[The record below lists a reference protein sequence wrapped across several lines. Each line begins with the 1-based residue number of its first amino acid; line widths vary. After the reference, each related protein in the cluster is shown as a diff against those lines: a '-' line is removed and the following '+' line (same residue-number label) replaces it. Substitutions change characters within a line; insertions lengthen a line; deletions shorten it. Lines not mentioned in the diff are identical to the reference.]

1 LRHIQGSASR
11 NTLAIGILITIVS
24 FGLASG
30 RLPLSA
36 TANADSQR
44 LVSLYVDGQKKLFTT
59 DAATVGDVLKRSD
72 IELGQGDLVE
82 PAAGTPVSKGQFNI
96 NVYRSRPVLVVDG
109 TQSYHVRSAYQ
120 SPRLLALAAGL
131 SVFAEDDYRTEVI
144 TDIVES
150 DTIGERVTIQRA
162 KPVSIQVD
170 GRTRLIRTQAKT
182 LVEALKGADI
192 TLAPKDTISKPLTTP
207 VVPGLSVA
215 VTRVSEAVVTETQVI
230 PRAVKTVN
238 DPTVLKGQTT
248 VSTEGSDGQKT
259 VVYKVH
265 YTNGV
270 ETARE
275 ALQTVSET
283 APVTKVVSVG
293 TKVIFAGSVEYWRPL
308 VEAAAAQYGL
318 DPNMMLRIMNC
329 ETHGNASTVS
339 TFIINGEH
347 PTGLFQFLPSTWI
360 SAGGTADNIFDGAVQ
375 IQLAARKMSREGTSA
390 WQCK

>member
-1 LRHIQGSASR
+1 
-11 NTLAIGILITIVS
+11 
-24 FGLASG
+24 
-30 RLPLSA
+30 
-36 TANADSQR
+36 
-44 LVSLYVDGQKKLFTT
+44 
-59 DAATVGDVLKRSD
+59 
-72 IELGQGDLVE
+72 
-82 PAAGTPVSKGQFNI
+82 
-96 NVYRSRPVLVVDG
+96 
-109 TQSYHVRSAYQ
+109 
-120 SPRLLALAAGL
+120 
-131 SVFAEDDYRTEVI
+131 
-144 TDIVES
+144 
-150 DTIGERVTIQRA
+150 
-162 KPVSIQVD
+162 
-170 GRTRLIRTQAKT
+170 
-182 LVEALKGADI
+182 
-192 TLAPKDTISKPLTTP
+192 
-207 VVPGLSVA
+207 
-215 VTRVSEAVVTETQVI
+215 VTETLVI